1 MSKYTTELRYIC
13 EMASGLTESG
23 EYSDIESIVEL
34 AAPKIFNDFP
44 IFDEQY
50 RLTLEK
56 KILMHYYTREIC
68 EETVGL
74 WKLRLASRMNE
85 IMPYFNKLYESE
97 LLRYNPLMDVDY
109 TEQHTGSGTTTGTNS
124 EARDTDSVRANNST
138 QREENKH
145 TGGIQESTS
154 TNETNSVTMA
164 QITSN
169 AINETVANTGD
180 VSVENVGASGRATNT
195 KTDSTD
201 TQLHWDLYSDTPQ
214 GTVEDIVGTPSEHNR
229 YLTNARENTDSDTFG
244 STVKTDDDELHND
257 TTTTTNN
264 TKQQTSSNNISNNS
278 TDRTDDVSRSSLS
291 DKSEN
296 VKRESTSTR
305 TGADMITEKTKAEF
319 EKRTNTTDE
328 YTLRKFGKRGE
339 YTYARMVQE
348 FRDTFLNIDEMV
360 IKKLSDLFFA
370 LW

>member
-1 MSKYTTELRYIC
+1 MSKYTTELRFIC

-23 EYSDIESIVEL
+23 EYTDIEEIVET
-34 AAPKIFNDFP
+34 AAPNIFNDFP
-44 IFDEQY
+44 IFDEEY
-50 RLTLEK
+50 RPVLTK

-124 EARDTDSVRANNST
+124 ETRDMDSVRANNST
-138 QREENKH
+138 QKEESTH
-145 TGGIQESTS
+145 TGGTQETKS

-164 QITSN
+164 QIGSS
-169 AINETVANTGD
+169 AINETVANTGTTEVENEGGSQRD
-180 VSVENVGASGRATNT
+180 VSTE
-195 KTDSTD
+195 TDSTD

-214 GTVEDIVGTPSEHNR
+214 GTVADIVGTPSEHNR
-229 YLTNARENTDSDTFG
+229 YLTNARENTDSDTFDG
-244 STVKTDDDELHND
+244 NVTTNDDETHED

-264 TKQQTSSNNISNNS
+264 TKTQTSASNITNNS
-278 TDRTDDVSRSSLS
+278 TDRTDDISRSSLS
-291 DKSEN
+291 DRSEN
-296 VKRESTSTR
+296 TKRDTVSTR
-305 TGADMITEKTKAEF
+305 TGADMINEKTKAEF

-339 YTYARMVQE
+339 YTYARMVKE
-348 FRDTFLNIDEMV
+348 FRDTFLNIDEM
-360 IKKLSDLFFA
+360 IINKLSDLFFA

>member
-1 MSKYTTELRYIC
+1 MSKYTTELRFIC

-23 EYSDIESIVEL
+23 EYNDIEEIVET

-44 IFDEQY
+44 IFDEEY
-50 RLTLEK
+50 RAVLTK

-124 EARDTDSVRANNST
+124 ETRDMDSVRANNST
-138 QREENKH
+138 QKEESSL
-145 TGGIQESTS
+145 TGGTQESTS

-164 QITSN
+164 QIGSS
-169 AINETVANTGD
+169 AINETVANTGTTEVENEGGSQRD
-180 VSVENVGASGRATNT
+180 VSTE
-195 KTDSTD
+195 TDSTD

-229 YLTNARENTDSDTFG
+229 YLTNARENTDSDTFH
-244 STVKTDDDELHND
+244 SDVTTDDDETHND

-264 TKQQTSSNNISNNS
+264 TKTQTNASNITNNS
-278 TDRTDDVSRSSLS
+278 TDRTDDISRATLS
-291 DKSEN
+291 DRSEN
-296 VKRESTSTR
+296 TKRDTTSTR
-305 TGADMITEKTKAEF
+305 TGADMINEKTKAEF

-339 YTYARMVQE
+339 YTYARMVKE
-348 FRDTFLNIDEMV
+348 FRDTFLNIDEM
-360 IKKLSDLFFA
+360 IINKLSDLFFA